1 MLMIK
6 NDTCMVRVGGGFERL
21 EEYILRNQDA
31 ELDKIKRMMVDHGRS
46 FAEVMTSL
54 LEKYSADKSI
64 IFNYQKY
71 SKYNIPEKCLPQ
83 EHR

>member
-1 MLMIK
+1 
-6 NDTCMVRVGGGFERL
+6 
-21 EEYILRNQDA
+21 
-31 ELDKIKRMMVDHGRS
+31 MMVDHGRS